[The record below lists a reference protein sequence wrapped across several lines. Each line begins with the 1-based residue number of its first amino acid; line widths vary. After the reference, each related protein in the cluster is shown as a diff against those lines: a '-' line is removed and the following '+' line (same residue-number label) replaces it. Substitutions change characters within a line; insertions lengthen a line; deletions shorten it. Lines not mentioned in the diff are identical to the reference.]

1 MIYLDYAATSPVSE
15 EILETFVKINNRFFA
30 NTSSNHKLGFESAQ
44 LELKA
49 RQQVANLFKV
59 KEDEILFTSG
69 ATESNNLAIKG
80 VCLKYKNRG
89 KHIITSL
96 GEHASVLNSFKQ
108 LEEEQG
114 FRVTY
119 LPLNEEGKVN
129 IEDLKNAL
137 DQETI
142 LVSIMAVNNEV
153 GSINPIEEIGKIL
166 KNYPKLFFHVDAT
179 QAIGK
184 VKMDYSNVDLISMS
198 AHKIGGFK
206 GSGILV
212 KKEKIDLLPLLSGGG
227 QEYSYRSG
235 TTNFPYSV
243 CASKAL
249 RIAFEKQE
257 ERYEYVKKL
266 NCYLREELEK
276 MEGVEFNSPKDASPY
291 ILNFHVNK
299 KGSVV
304 SEALSNHEV
313 FVSTQSACSSKKTS
327 FSHVLQAM
335 GKNMDVSEN
344 SIRVS
349 LSFLTK
355 KSELQTF
362 IKILKDVLASIK

>member
-1 MIYLDYAATSPVSE
+1 MIYLDYAATSPVNKE
-15 EILETFVKINNRFFA
+15 VLDTFVKINNRFFA
-30 NTSSNHKLGFESAQ
+30 NTSSNHKLGFETSQ

-49 RQQVANLFKV
+49 RQQVASLFHV
-59 KEDEILFTSG
+59 KENEVLFTSG

-80 VCLKYKNRG
+80 VALKYRNRG
-89 KHIITSL
+89 NHIITSL
-96 GEHASVLNSFKQ
+96 GEHASVLNSFRQ
-108 LEEEQG
+108 LEEEHG

-119 LPLNEEGKVN
+119 LPLNSEGKIE
-129 IEDLKNAL
+129 IEDLKKAL
-137 DQETI
+137 DEETI

-153 GSINPIEEIGKIL
+153 GSINQIEEIAKIL
-166 KNYPKLFFHVDAT
+166 KKYPKLFFHVDAT

-184 VKMDYSNVDLISMS
+184 ININYQDVDLISMS
-198 AHKIGGFK
+198 AHKINGFK
-206 GSGILV
+206 GSGILI

-235 TTNFPYSV
+235 TTNFPYAV
-243 CASKAL
+243 CTSKAL
-249 RIAFEKQE
+249 RISIEQE
-257 ERYEYVKKL
+257 QTRYEYVLKL
-266 NCYLREELEK
+266 NRYLRDELAK
-276 MEGVEFNSPKDASPY
+276 IQGVEFNSPEDASPY

-304 SEALSNHEV
+304 AEALSNHEI

-335 GKNMDVSEN
+335 GKNMEVSEN

-349 LSFLTK
+349 LSYLTTK
-355 KSELQTF
+355 EEIKEF
-362 IKILKDVLASIK
+362 IKVLKDILISIK